1 MPPLSRG
8 TACVMHLMR
17 TMEVGLKA
25 LGKAIGVGLQNDWGA
40 YIREIEKELAARVK
54 AAGKRTP
61 DVAFYSEIVAK
72 FDHVKTAWRNPTMHV
87 EKLYSPE

>member
-1 MPPLSRG
+1 
-8 TACVMHLMR
+8 
-17 TMEVGLKA
+17 MEVGLKA

-61 DVAFYSEIVAK
+61 DVAFYSEIVANSTTSK
-72 FDHVKTAWRNPTMHV
+72 QHGAIPRCMLKNCIRRNKQRRSLALCGP
-87 EKLYSPE
+87 S